1 MTMNARWDEDD
12 LREDAFNQ
20 LRLDVRVAE
29 APLIAL
35 VADLAKTLCTT
46 IAALTLLTRDTVY
59 LYAAHGLTQRQLPRA
74 YALCN
79 QTVRQVGVTAFNDL
93 HAVPGL
99 AGHPLLRQIPKLR
112 FYAGAPLVAPNGAAV
127 GAICVLDERPR
138 ILDDDQCHI
147 LLLAAATIGSRWL
160 LHGLEQ
166 RAELESPQAS
176 CGEALLSIE
185 VEAASEQNQD
195 DIERVAMAVKTAA
208 QRHNLQHLRVA
219 SHLHAVIC
227 GQFPTSAQHELRR
240 ELETLLST
248 ACPPGADYPSW
259 RRRLRIRFHNRSA

>member
-166 RAELESPQAS
+166 RAELESPKHRAEKPCLAS
-176 CGEALLSIE
+176 KSKRPQNKTRTTLSAWRWQSRLQRNDTICNTC
-185 VEAASEQNQD
+185 ASPHTF
-195 DIERVAMAVKTAA
+195 M
-208 QRHNLQHLRVA
+208 L
-219 SHLHAVIC
+219 
-227 GQFPTSAQHELRR
+227 
-240 ELETLLST
+240 
-248 ACPPGADYPSW
+248 
-259 RRRLRIRFHNRSA
+259 